1 MLIQLCYY
9 CVTDCTGYCYSYII
23 IVPDCIGHWYSYIIV
38 SQLVQDAG
46 IAILLCQTVQ
56 DTGKATV

>member
-1 MLIQLCYY
+1 M
-9 CVTDCTGYCYSYII
+9 
-23 IVPDCIGHWYSYIIV
+23 PDCIGHWYSYIIV